1 MGLSNRYPFF
11 EESEGRLVLK
21 KEGLHLPPKIETLPG
36 WRKRHKKMN
45 ELVEYYN
52 EKREEMK
59 EYLKDCID
67 NALKKYYEERGVGGI
82 TKIMCEVA
90 KYVAILQEQKILF
103 RQSIDELIIFIY
115 ETKKFKNKRKVR
127 NQLDTY
133 KSIIDRLKI
142 NKKGAKEYSEKKVGV
157 ATPQTVG
164 NTVLRI
170 LTCLYS
176 SYDYLS
182 EEVRMSQGEKK
193 RNRFSIHHNLK
204 RKRKMKKL
212 KGTDNKKHLAYNMTR
227 LKEWGKEEVIDTDNL
242 SAVISRAINN
252 EDNILKT
259 LEKEKKD
266 IKEMA
271 TKLQGI
277 ARIAADGSIGIQ
289 QVANIINRNAIGL
302 QNSFKNI
309 DKIVE
314 DEAKEGASLDLL
326 EDIKYALRLYIYVE
340 LYRTGS
346 IKELISTQAIFEEK
360 LEEVDNRKIAIC
372 FTGVTI
378 SYALAILFLAMG
390 PVGAIPSVIFGGIEI
405 FFAIAQVVP
414 SRAEKDMKKANE
426 VMYGEALEA
435 PQNEMQYPKKPFENK
450 KEEDPPEAKTIRTVL
465 PKEESS
471 QPIERDE
478 EPEKKPFKHKIE
490 IFSKKVK
497 Q

>member
-52 EKREEMK
+52 EKREEVK
-59 EYLKDCID
+59 EYLKYCID
-67 NALKKYYEERGVGGI
+67 NALKKYYEERDVGGI

-90 KYVAILQEQKILF
+90 KSIAILQEQKITT
-103 RQSIDELIIFIY
+103 RQAIDELETSIDEEKGL
-115 ETKKFKNKRKVR
+115 KNKRKLKNQTRVYKR
-127 NQLDTY
+127 NL
-133 KSIIDRLKI
+133 SRLKL

-157 ATPQTVG
+157 VTPQTVG

-170 LTCLYS
+170 LTYLYS

-212 KGTDNKKHLAYNMTR
+212 KGTENKKQLAYNIKK
-227 LKEWGKEEVIDTDNL
+227 LEEWGKEETIDSDNL
-242 SAVISRAINN
+242 SLMISRAINN
-252 EDNILKT
+252 EQNILEA
-259 LEKEKKD
+259 EKEEKKA
-266 IKEMA
+266 IKKMIDD
-271 TKLQGI
+271 LMGI
-277 ARIAADGSIGIQ
+277 AKITENGSINAQ
-289 QVANIINRNAIGL
+289 QVANIVKNGMIGL
-302 QNSFKNI
+302 QNSFENI
-309 DKIVE
+309 SKCVN
-314 DEAKEGASLDLL
+314 DEAKEGASPELI
-326 EDIKYALRLYIYVE
+326 EDIIYSLRIDLYIEIYMM
-340 LYRTGS
+340 GDIS
-346 IKELISTQAIFEEK
+346 KLIGAETIFEEK
-360 LEEVDNRKIAIC
+360 LSENTGREIGIC
-372 FTGVTI
+372 LAGAYI
-378 SYALAILFLAMG
+378 SYAVAFLFLAMG
-390 PVGAIPSVIFGGIEI
+390 PMGVIPAFIFVGIEV
-405 FFAIAQVVP
+405 FFVAAALI
-414 SRAEKDMKKANE
+414 SSKTERDMKKANE